1 MKQTVSVVTGGAGF
15 IGSWLC
21 ESLIADGH
29 KVICIDNFVTG
40 SEKNIEHLRKNE
52 SFRLIKHD
60 VSRTLTIGEKTDFIF
75 HLASP
80 ASPVHYQKYP
90 VETMLA
96 NSDGTYNM
104 LGLARKSN
112 AKFLFASTSEVYGDP
127 KEHPQKETYWGNVN
141 PVGVRSCYDE
151 SKRFGEALVMAMHKK
166 YGLDARII
174 RIFNTYGPR
183 MQKDDGRAVP
193 NFITQ
198 AISSKPITIYGD
210 GKQTRSF
217 CYVTDMVEGMKKA
230 MFSGKTKGD
239 IFNLGNP
246 DEYTILEIAEKTKE
260 ILNSKSKIV
269 FKPLPE
275 DDPARR
281 KPDITKA
288 KGIGWEPKIPL
299 DVGLKS
305 TIEWFREV
313 F

>member
-1 MKQTVSVVTGGAGF
+1 MISVVTGGAGF

-21 ESLIADGH
+21 ESLISDGH
-29 KVICIDNFVTG
+29 KVICIDNLITG
-40 SEKNIEHLRKNE
+40 SVKNIEHLRKNKD
-52 SFRLIKHD
+52 FRLIKHD
-60 VSRTLTIGEKTDFIF
+60 VSKPLPNEKADFVF

-80 ASPVHYQKYP
+80 ASPVHYQKHAI
-90 VETMLA
+90 ETMLA
-96 NSDGTYNM
+96 NSAGTYNM
-104 LGLARKSN
+104 LKLARSSN

-151 SKRFGEALVMAMHKK
+151 SKRFGESLVMAIHRK

-193 NFITQ
+193 NFIIQ

-217 CYVTDMVEGMKKA
+217 CYVTDMVDGIKKV
-230 MFSGKTKGD
+230 MFSYKTTGD
-239 IFNLGNP
+239 IINLGNP
-246 DEYTILEIAEKTKE
+246 NEYTILEIAEKTKE
-260 ILNSKSKIV
+260 ILGSRSKIV

-275 DDPARR
+275 DDPTRR

-288 KGIGWEPKIPL
+288 NNIGWQPKIQL
-299 DVGLKS
+299 GEGLNS